1 MNASAKPRLTV
12 PATDVSGMLSGAP
25 KRVYDPR
32 IGMYSVRLQPGECY
46 ATAASDETIVTV
58 LGSCVAACIRDPR
71 TGFGGMNHFMLP
83 ESETGE
89 WSGVSAALRYG
100 NHAMEMLINAVLK
113 TGCARQYMEIKLFG
127 GSNLNEGPSKV
138 GSKNASFALS
148 YLKNEGL
155 TALVTDLGG
164 THPRVIHYVPST
176 GAARRI
182 FRKRI
187 EEDQII
193 VESERR
199 YKAKLNVPPA
209 SEGDVELFD

>member
-1 MNASAKPRLTV
+1 MSANARAYA
-12 PATDVSGMLSGAP
+12 PATDASGMLSGAP
-25 KRVYDPR
+25 RRIFDPR
-32 IGMYSVRLQPGECY
+32 IGMYAVRLQPGECY
-46 ATAASDETIVTV
+46 ATAAHDETIVTV
-58 LGSCVAACIRDPR
+58 LGSCVAACIRDPH
-71 TGFGGMNHFMLP
+71 TGYGGMNHFMLP

-113 TGCARQYMEIKLFG
+113 SGCARQYMEIKMFG
-127 GSNLNEGPSKV
+127 GANLNEGPSKV

-148 YLKNEGL
+148 YLENEGL
-155 TALVTDLGG
+155 RSIATDLGG

-176 GAARRI
+176 GGAKRI

-199 YKAKLNVPPA
+199 YKAKLNVAPP